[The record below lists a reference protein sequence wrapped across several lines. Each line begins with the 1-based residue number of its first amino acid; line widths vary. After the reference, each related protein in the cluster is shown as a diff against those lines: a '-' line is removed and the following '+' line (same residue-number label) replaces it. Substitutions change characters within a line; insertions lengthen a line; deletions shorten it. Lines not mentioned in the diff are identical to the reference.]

1 MSELV
6 TGSVLFFNLYD
17 IAEEIKLDRVR
28 EILGARPQERVMKH
42 AAPEYVRFERPPVV
56 EDIKSLGIA
65 QPGVSAKAKY
75 YDYGVIS
82 VQFEFPFQTEWEQ
95 IVSVAA
101 GWMAGA
107 EFEAAAL
114 EIVRARVENAYD
126 ALVRSQ
132 PSWISED
139 YFIFHIQEVSG
150 NPSASDFL
158 KSHGADIARIVRG
171 ETAMLS
177 REEQVEILQ
186 SSISYYPNDVA
197 VIGWNAAV
205 IYDTP
210 SGAQTAIQLLEY
222 ANSQLLE
229 FRYYDELL
237 TRELAGV
244 YAYLKT
250 QRGFFGR
257 WRLPRR
263 ASRLQSVTV
272 EVTELVERVDNSIKF
287 VSDMFSARLYRLA
300 AAKVGVPDYKS
311 LVKEK
316 LRTAEELYRSL
327 VGEFQSLRGF
337 LLEAMVV
344 IILVIELI
352 YLFRG
357 SH

>member
-1 MSELV
+1 MPELV

-28 EILGARPQERVMKH
+28 EILGARPQERAMKH
-42 AAPEYVRFERPPVV
+42 AAPEYVRFEPPPVV
-56 EDIKSLGIA
+56 EDIKALGVA

-82 VQFEFPFQTEWEQ
+82 VQFEFPFQTDWEH

-101 GWMAGA
+101 GWMAGS
-107 EFEAAAL
+107 EFEAAAQ
-114 EIVRARVENAYD
+114 EIVNARVKNACD
-126 ALVRSQ
+126 ALVRPQ
-132 PSWISED
+132 PNWISED
-139 YFIFHIQEVSG
+139 YFIFHIREVTG
-150 NPSASDFL
+150 NPTGAEFL
-158 KSHGADIARIVRG
+158 RNHGSDIARIVRG
-171 ETAMLS
+171 ETAVLS
-177 REEQVEILQ
+177 REEQSEILQ

-210 SGAQTAIQLLEY
+210 AGAQTAIQLLEY

-237 TRELAGV
+237 TRELARV
-244 YAYLKT
+244 YSDVKK
-250 QRGFFGR
+250 QKGFFSR
-257 WRLPRR
+257 WKLSRR

-300 AAKVGVPDYKS
+300 ATKVGVPDYKS
-311 LVKEK
+311 LVNQK
-316 LRTAEELYRSL
+316 LHTAEELYRSL
-327 VGEFQSLRGF
+327 VDEFQSSRGF
-337 LLEAMVV
+337 VLEAMVV
-344 IILVIELI
+344 IILVIELV

-357 SH
+357 RH